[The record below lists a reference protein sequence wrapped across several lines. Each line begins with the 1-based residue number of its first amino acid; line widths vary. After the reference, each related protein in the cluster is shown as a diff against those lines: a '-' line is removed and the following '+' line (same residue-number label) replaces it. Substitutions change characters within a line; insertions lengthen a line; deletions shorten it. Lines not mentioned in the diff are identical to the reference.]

1 VKTVAVLG
9 GGPAGAMAAAKLASG
24 GMDTVLLDEKL
35 AWEKPCG
42 GGLTWKAYDRY
53 PFLIHN
59 SVPKRLVTHTG
70 LDDPRS
76 GRAVVRLSRPLVIY
90 SRKELNALLLD
101 RAAGMGAR
109 LLKERVRSVQL
120 ACDGGWTVQMR
131 SGTIRADYVIVA
143 MGARNPL
150 KEFGSEFSPGDTMT
164 ALGYHV
170 DTPQS
175 HIDLQFFPSFAGYS
189 WIFPRC
195 GRASV
200 GIGGKGESAQSM
212 RHRLEQWMDLR
223 GLLYSNAHF
232 YAHMIPALETGSWAN
247 NRVSGEGWMAAGDSA
262 GLVDPVT
269 GEGIYYA
276 MRSGEMAAETLL
288 DNSIPLACKHVAYRE
303 MLRREIMDELEAA
316 SRLAPKLYLRPFL
329 FSGMTARMIQFI
341 RHSPAVSEVMQNLFA
356 GTQSY
361 CDLKACLVARAR
373 RAAMEIMQSVV
384 LRRRLVE
391 DVK

>member
-24 GMDTVLLDEKL
+24 GIETVLLDEKL

-53 PFLIHN
+53 PFLLDN

-76 GRAVVRLSRPLVIY
+76 GRAMIRLSRPLVIY

-101 RAAGMGAR
+101 RAAAMGAR
-109 LLKERVRSVQL
+109 LLKERVQGIKRSG
-120 ACDGGWTVQMR
+120 GGWTVQTR
-131 SGTIRADYVIVA
+131 TGPLSADYVVVA

-150 KEFGSEFSPGDTMT
+150 KEFGSEFAPGDTMT

-175 HIDLQFFPSFAGYS
+175 HIDLQFFPRFEGYS

-200 GIGGKGESAQSM
+200 GIGGKGESAQTM
-212 RHRLEQWMDLR
+212 RRRLEQWMDHR
-223 GLLYSNAHF
+223 GLPYANAQF
-232 YAHMIPALETGSWAN
+232 YAHMIPALEPGSWAN
-247 NRVSGEGWMAAGDSA
+247 NRVSGEGWMAAGDAA

-276 MRSGEMAAETLL
+276 LRSGEMAAETLL
-288 DNSIPLACKHVAYRE
+288 DASIAIANKHLAYRE
-303 MLRREIMDELEAA
+303 LLRREIMDELEAG

-361 CDLKACLVARAR
+361 LDLKACLVARAR
-373 RAAMEIMQSVV
+373 RAAVEIMQSVV